1 MDSIEEAVEHISRE
15 DLENTEFCYFCLAFG
30 ISIEDALHNSDIMD
44 SGPITSDSKCPHCYD
59 TEEESGRLRLT
70 KQEKNLAD
78 AIIKEFN
85 KYKEQRLNKEYNS

>member
-1 MDSIEEAVEHISRE
+1 MDDIEQIVNNIPIE

-78 AIIKEFN
+78 ATIKEFN
-85 KYKEQRLNKEYNS
+85 KCKEQRLNKIYNL